1 MGIYASNVEL
11 MIDDDALSLVRAHSS
26 DAGLDLRSPVDAV
39 VPAHGSVCI
48 DTGIHMALPFG
59 TFGKLESKSGLH
71 VKHDIVCLGGV
82 IDSSYR
88 GSIVV
93 KLYNMGNSSYEIKR
107 GDKIVQLII
116 QPCMLPDLVLVSE
129 LDETERG
136 ENGFGSSG
144 R

>member
-1 MGIYASNVEL
+1 MVGYASVVKI
-11 MIDDDALSLVRAHSS
+11 MVDDDGFVPVRAHDT
-26 DAGLDLRSPVDAV
+26 DAGLDLRSPVDAI

-48 DTGIHMALPFG
+48 DTGIHMALPTG

-116 QPCMLPDLVLVSE
+116 QPCMLPDLLLVNE

>member
-1 MGIYASNVEL
+1 MVAYASNVEL
-11 MIDDDALSLVRAHSS
+11 MIDYGAFVPVRAHDT
-26 DAGLDLRSPVDAV
+26 DAGLDLRSPVKTV
-39 VPAHGSVCI
+39 IPAHGSVCI
-48 DTGIHMALPFG
+48 DTGIHMALPTG

-93 KLYNMGNSSYEIKR
+93 KLYNMGDESYEIER

-116 QPCMLPDLVLVSE
+116 QPCMLPAMLLVNE
-129 LDETERG
+129 LDKTERG

>member
-1 MGIYASNVEL
+1 MVGYASNVEL
-11 MIDDDALSLVRAHSS
+11 MIDDWAFSPVRAHSS
-26 DAGLDLRSPVDAV
+26 DAGLDLRSPFDAV

-48 DTGIHMALPFG
+48 DTGIHMALPTG

-93 KLYNMGNSSYEIKR
+93 KLYNMGDTDYTINE

-116 QPCMLPDLVLVSE
+116 QPCLLPSLVLVNS
-129 LDETERG
+129 LDETDRG
-136 ENGFGSSG
+136 GNGFGSSG